1 MAVRLLAGP
10 FDTTVTD
17 DQPADLVIQA
27 VPRMW
32 IPGSGVMMSTV
43 TGQGGWYVANLGM
56 MTLDGRVC
64 DRGNEPMGY
73 EGWWPAKQ
81 RVVQSNWYAGDG
93 KRELMYD
100 QITFAQEYTG
110 PETIP
115 GFVTASYI
123 RLADRRLRY
132 SSSPD
137 GAHSFR
143 ALLND
148 GVTEVQEGPPPPWSG
163 ITTSGRV
170 HPGRSETEVFVE
182 ASAYRNNVQAAFYDT
197 VKQVWSS
204 PVYYLGVSCYSLVYS
219 TDFGVI
225 VTGHNSVSDPE
236 LDGKSNQIRIW
247 SLEVEPTIV
256 TPVERMSGTVK
267 SGQVVTY
274 RVRVTGAH
282 NDPAS
287 EELIDWTITGP
298 GTLLDPQTLTDA
310 NGYATTRVQYR
321 LGDTGNSVVTA
332 TLSC

>member
-10 FDTTVTD
+10 FDTTVMD
-17 DQPADLVIQA
+17 NQPADLVIQA
-27 VPRMW
+27 VPSMW
-32 IPGSGVMMSTV
+32 VPGSGVMLSSV

-64 DRGNEPMGY
+64 DRGNEPMGW

-93 KRELMYD
+93 TRELMYD
-100 QITFAQEYTG
+100 HITFAQEYTG

-115 GFVTASYI
+115 GLQRNAPYI
-123 RLADRRLRY
+123 RLPDRRLRY
-132 SSSPD
+132 SAV

-148 GVTEVQEGPPPPWSG
+148 GVTEVPEGPPPPWTG
-163 ITTSGRV
+163 TMTSGRI
-170 HPGRSETEVFVE
+170 HPGRSETEVFVTV
-182 ASAYRNNVQAAFYDT
+182 SVYGNNVQAAFYDT
-197 VKQVWSS
+197 VRREWSS
-204 PVYYLGVSCYSLVYS
+204 PVYYFGVKCYSMVYA

-225 VTGHNSVSDPE
+225 VTGHNYVSDPE
-236 LDGKSNQIRIW
+236 LNGKSNQIRIW
-247 SLEVEPTIV
+247 SLEVEPTII
-256 TPVERMSGTVK
+256 TPVERVLGTVK

-282 NDPAS
+282 NDPAPG
-287 EELIDWTITGP
+287 ELIDWTMVGP